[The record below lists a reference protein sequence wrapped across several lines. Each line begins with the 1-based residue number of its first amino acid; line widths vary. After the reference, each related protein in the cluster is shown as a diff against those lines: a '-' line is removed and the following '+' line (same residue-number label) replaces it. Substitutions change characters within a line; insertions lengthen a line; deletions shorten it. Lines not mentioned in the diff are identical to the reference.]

1 MKTYRI
7 AKGWRIFSYIIVPML
22 LLPFGFLLIS
32 PFLDIPDFNINKT
45 AYTYFI
51 LPMSASMTI
60 VVTIAFINTI
70 IGKLVIDKNKIYTSG
85 LLINKQLFFNE
96 ISGYRATEHF
106 TFIESKTTKTRIKI
120 SHYYENGSE
129 ILTWLCSN
137 YQNLDEV
144 EKTIEAKEI
153 LRNLSFGWSAA
164 ERTLRLQ
171 KAKKLAK
178 ILNWVGGFVA
188 IGTVLL
194 LNHNKYIIL
203 LCIIYPFFC
212 LIIMLF
218 SKGLIRI
225 DEPQKTVYPTLFWA
239 FFATSAV
246 VLMRGIAFYKIFD
259 YTNVW
264 LPSISIALGLLI
276 SLFVLNQGYIFNK
289 SEKTLSVITL
299 SLLLFYGYA
308 FGTVININCV
318 LDESKPKIFKT
329 IVLKKQIS
337 HGKSRS
343 YSLKLAQWNSQ
354 QESQT
359 MNVNQDFFDKIKEKD
374 TVIIT
379 LKNGKL
385 NIPWFEIEK

>member
-1 MKTYRI
+1 MKVYRI
-7 AKGWRIFSYIIVPML
+7 AKGWRIFSYIIVPIL

-32 PFLDIPDFNINKT
+32 PFLDIPDLNIDKT

-51 LPMSASMTI
+51 VPMSATMTI

-85 LLINKQLFFNE
+85 VLNNKQLFFNE
-96 ISGYRATEHF
+96 ISGYRKTEHF
-106 TFIESKTTKTRIKI
+106 TYIESKTTKTRIKI
-120 SHYYENGSE
+120 SGFYENGSE
-129 ILTWLCSN
+129 ILAWLSSN

-144 EKTIEAKEI
+144 EKTRDAGEI
-153 LRNLSFGWSAA
+153 LRNLSIGWSTA

-194 LNHNKYIIL
+194 LNYNKYIIL
-203 LCIIYPFFC
+203 LCIIYPIFC
-212 LIIMLF
+212 LIVILF
-218 SKGLIRI
+218 SNGLIRI
-225 DEPQKTVYPTLFWA
+225 AEPKTTVYPTLFWA

-289 SEKTLSVITL
+289 SEKALSVITL

-329 IVLKKQIS
+329 IVLNKQIS

-343 YSLKLAQWNSQ
+343 YSIKLAQWNSQ
-354 QESQT
+354 KEAQT
-359 MNVNQDFFDKIKEKD
+359 INVNQDFFDKIKEKD
-374 TVIIT
+374 TVIIK